1 MANAILPLLSAKAQG
16 TIADVLT
23 FQERKGRHKVRF
35 QRKQKDAH
43 SDNQIPYRALII
55 QGNTTWRSMT
65 QPEKEAYNVQA
76 VGRPMSGFNVF
87 MSLFMKQTT
96 PPEQRDIFARSTF
109 GYFNFGRDTL

>member
-55 QGNTTWRSMT
+55 QGNATWKGMSLP
-65 QPEKEAYNVQA
+65 QKEVYNVQA
-76 VGRPMSGFNVF
+76 VGRPMSGFNIF

-96 PPEQRDIFARSTF
+96 PPDQRYIFGEGTS